1 MRLRIKTGVSLL
13 RRGFRF
19 RKLSFAESEY
29 QQRRLDRFHRRY
41 LSSIKSL
48 AQIRK
53 MGPAV
58 QINIAEQQINQAR

>member
-1 MRLRIKTGVSLL
+1 VQDE
-13 RRGFRF
+13 F
-19 RKLSFAESEY
+19 

-53 MGPAV
+53 MGPAIQV
-58 QINIAEQQINQAR
+58 NIAEKQINQAG